1 MSILIPREEGLKAEE
16 WSKYTRYS
24 WNPDISNSDLM
35 INSTGSA
42 SEIWC
47 RQNPTAHWQIPTCVY
62 FVKISCHCSNIKH
75 SNFQAKI
82 VSWRRGWADGLPWPR
97 NGENYFPSSFALSL
111 KKTQLQLRPV
121 AFNNWGGV
129 SCCESKPLFLAM
141 ALCSTWLWVTQNCN
155 MTKICVLF
163 FSCPFFQ

>member
-1 MSILIPREEGLKAEE
+1 M
-16 WSKYTRYS
+16 
-24 WNPDISNSDLM
+24 
-35 INSTGSA
+35 
-42 SEIWC
+42 
-47 RQNPTAHWQIPTCVY
+47 
-62 FVKISCHCSNIKH
+62 
-75 SNFQAKI
+75 
-82 VSWRRGWADGLPWPR
+82 SWRRGWADGLPWPR

-163 FSCPFFQ
+163 KDPTWQTNWLWQSRNSVIDFWEQIVLTLEWIDNSLSFDIDISHFYHCQVALHKYQTLVPYVGPDKSNLKIRLDLFKSV